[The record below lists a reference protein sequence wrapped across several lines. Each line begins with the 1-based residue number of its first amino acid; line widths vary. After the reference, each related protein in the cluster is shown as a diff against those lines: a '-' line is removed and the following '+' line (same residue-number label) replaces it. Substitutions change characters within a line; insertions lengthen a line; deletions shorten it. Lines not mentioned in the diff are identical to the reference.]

1 MLSPEKT
8 RARPSGSVVTV
19 GYQREFCR
27 SATRVAVLV
36 FGSQRVLSLSPLLNG
51 HVAAGDEQPAVREL
65 REAGAEEVARV
76 GLGRE

>member
-36 FGSQRVLSLSPLLNG
+36 FGSQSVLSLSPLLTDTWPPAMNSRPS
-51 HVAAGDEQPAVREL
+51 ASCEKPEQKRL
-65 REAGAEEVARV
+65 RE
-76 GLGRE
+76 